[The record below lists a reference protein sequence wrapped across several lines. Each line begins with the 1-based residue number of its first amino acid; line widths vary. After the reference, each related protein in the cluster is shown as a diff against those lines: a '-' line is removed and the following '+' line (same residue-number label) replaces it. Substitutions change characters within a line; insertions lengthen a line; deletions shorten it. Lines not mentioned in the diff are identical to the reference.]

1 MTGFPEELIKQKLKK
16 AEEDRKWFIEN
27 KRKLR
32 EKYSNLFIAIAN
44 KQVIATSKNVEELVK
59 KLRENNQEDA
69 LIEFIEPEDT
79 IVVY

>member
-1 MTGFPEELIKQKLKK
+1 MIEFPEELIKQKLKE

>member
-1 MTGFPEELIKQKLKK
+1 MIYREQKKIK
-16 AEEDRKWFIEN
+16 R
-27 KRKLR
+27 
-32 EKYSNLFIAIAN
+32 KYSNLFIAIAN
-44 KQVIATSKNVEELVK
+44 KQVIATSKNVEKLVK

>member
-1 MTGFPEELIKQKLKK
+1 MTEFPEELIKQKLKET
-16 AEEDRKWFIEN
+16 EEDRKWFIEN

>member
-1 MTGFPEELIKQKLKK
+1 MIEFPEELIKQKLKE

-27 KRKLR
+27 KRRLR

-44 KQVIATSKNVEELVK
+44 KQVIATSKNVEELIK